1 VVGQVEECA
10 HAITQLVGALQE
22 RLEVFRRRGIQS
34 LEELERQGVR
44 LPRIVVAIDEVT
56 SLAFRE
62 IQRVAPEEAS
72 MPYAALDG
80 LSTLARLGR
89 TAGIHLLVA
98 TQRPDPEVLPGQL
111 LANVGASIAFGVRNF
126 RDSETILR
134 EGDASA
140 AFLPRVA
147 GRGVYV
153 FGMEREEFQT
163 PYLSGEE
170 ARQRLEERWPELQAS
185 AVALEESR

>member
-1 VVGQVEECA
+1 MAGSAPRFA
-10 HAITQLVGALQE
+10 HPRSRARSSA
-22 RLEVFRRRGIQS
+22 RAARGGGI
-34 LEELERQGVR
+34 
-44 LPRIVVAIDEVT
+44 LPVSAH
-56 SLAFRE
+56 S
-62 IQRVAPEEAS
+62 
-72 MPYAALDG
+72 
-80 LSTLARLGR
+80 GR
-89 TAGIHLLVA
+89 AAGIHLLVA

-163 PYLSGEE
+163 PFLSGEE
-170 ARQRLEERWPELQAS
+170 ARRRLEERWPELRAPVVVGEGQG
-185 AVALEESR
+185 